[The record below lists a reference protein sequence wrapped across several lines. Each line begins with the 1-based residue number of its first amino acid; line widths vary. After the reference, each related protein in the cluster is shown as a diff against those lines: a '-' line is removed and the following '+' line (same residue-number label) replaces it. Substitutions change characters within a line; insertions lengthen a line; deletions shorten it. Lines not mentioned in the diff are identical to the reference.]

1 MMNLRKNKVGDCRIK
16 GIMSRKTQLRMFI
29 SWALPAFCTVA
40 AAAGTPVYSVGVA
53 TAGPKPHPA
62 SSSSLWRAND
72 DKSYKRL
79 LQETEVQT
87 AATAEVHEDDH
98 EDHDHTDEEGHDDHK
113 DELIDHAE
121 VSADCH
127 ICFLSHMS

>member
-16 GIMSRKTQLRMFI
+16 GIMSRKTQLRLFI

-53 TAGPKPHPA
+53 TAGPNPHPA
-62 SSSSLWRAND
+62 SSSSSWRAND
-72 DKSYKRL
+72 DKPYNRL
-79 LQETEVQT
+79 LQEAEVQSS
-87 AATAEVHEDDH
+87 ATAEVHEDDH
-98 EDHDHTDEEGHDDHK
+98 DDHDHTDEEGHDDHK
-113 DELIDHAE
+113 DELTDHVE

-127 ICFLSHMS
+127 IHIL